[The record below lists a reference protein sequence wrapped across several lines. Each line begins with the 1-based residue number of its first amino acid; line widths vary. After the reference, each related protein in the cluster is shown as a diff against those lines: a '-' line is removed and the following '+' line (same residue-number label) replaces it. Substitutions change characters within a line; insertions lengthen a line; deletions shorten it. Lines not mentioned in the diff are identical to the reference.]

1 MIISRQ
7 LTGRKQ
13 LQASSCKR
21 QVEHSESRD
30 GLCFDSKFVAR
41 SLQLTVAGMFL
52 GLSVSAHAFSPAT
65 AASADIRRTGFGVPH
80 IRAENE
86 RGLGFGIGYA
96 YAQDN
101 LCLLANEIVTVNG
114 ERSRYFGPEQLTV
127 EQRENRVSDMFFT
140 WLNTPEAVQAFWQ
153 AQPTPVRDLVE
164 GYAAGY
170 NRYLAERRQQGLP
183 QQCQGEWVRD
193 IAAQDVVRLT
203 RRLLV
208 EGGVGQ
214 FAEALAGATPPQ
226 ATAAINHDS
235 RAYQLADARQ
245 QRFALDRGSN
255 AVAVGSERSFNGRG
269 MLLAN
274 PHFPWVGGMRFY
286 QMHLTIPGK
295 LDVMGAA
302 LPGLPMINIGFNQHL
317 AWTHTVDSSKH
328 FTLYRL
334 QLDPKDPTRYLLD
347 GQSLPMSKQTVTV
360 QVKQA
365 DGQVSAVTRDLYSSQ
380 FGPIVQWPG
389 KLDWDHQYAY
399 SLRDANLEND
409 RVLNQWYTMNQA
421 TSLEQLQASVHK
433 IQGIPWVNTLAVD
446 DKGQTLYMNLSVVPN
461 VNAEKLARCSDPRMG
476 TQMIV
481 LDGSHSACA
490 WDIDPNAAQ
499 KGIYAASQLPQLL
512 RKDFVQH
519 SNDSAWLANPAQPL
533 TGFSPLISQEGQPLG
548 WRSRYALARLGN
560 PGQQGPLGVKDL
572 QHMVMDDQVYL
583 ATQVLP
589 DLLRFCAGDLGADA
603 QALQPLCVSLKA
615 WDGRAN
621 LDSRLGLVH
630 FQNIMQTLQKSS
642 DIWRVAFDPK
652 DARHTPRGLAVEQ
665 PAVAK
670 ALREAM
676 LASLVMT
683 NKMGLKPDTR
693 WGDIQVVSSGGQ
705 QTPIHG
711 GPGTLGIYNAIQSVP
726 REDGK
731 LEVVSGT
738 SYLQVVTFDEKGPHA
753 QGLLAFSL
761 SSDPASKYSRD
772 QTEAFSKKQW
782 SVLPFTEQQI
792 KADPQYQVQNV
803 SEAADKGGKVAAR

>member
-1 MIISRQ
+1 MA
-7 LTGRKQ
+7 L
-13 LQASSCKR
+13 AST
-21 QVEHSESRD
+21 
-30 GLCFDSKFVAR
+30 LF
-41 SLQLTVAGMFL
+41 
-52 GLSVSAHAFSPAT
+52 GLSLSAHALSPSAQT
-65 AASADIRRTGFGVPH
+65 SADIRRTSFGVPH

-114 ERSRYFGPEQLTV
+114 QRSQYFGPEQLTV
-127 EQRENRVSDMFFT
+127 EQRQNRVSDVFFT
-140 WLNTPEAVQAFWQ
+140 WLNTPEAVKAFWQ
-153 AQPTPVRDLVE
+153 AQPAQVHDLVE

-193 IAAQDVVRLT
+193 ISAEDLVKLT

-226 ATAAINHDS
+226 ATAQVKHDTE
-235 RAYQLADARQ
+235 AFQLADARQ

-347 GQSLPMSKQTVTV
+347 GKSLPLSKQTVTV

-365 DGQVSAVTRDLYSSQ
+365 DGQVVAVARDIYSSQ

-389 KLDWDHQYAY
+389 KLDWDRQYAY
-399 SLRDANLEND
+399 SLRDANLDND
-409 RVLNQWYTMNQA
+409 RVLEQWYAMNQA
-421 TSLEQLQASVHK
+421 SNLKDLQDAVHK

-461 VNAEKLARCSDPRMG
+461 VSAEKLAKCSDPRLG
-476 TQMIV
+476 LRMIV
-481 LDGSHSACA
+481 LDGSNSGCA
-490 WDIDPNAAQ
+490 WDVDPHAAQ
-499 KGIYAASQLPQLL
+499 KGIFASSQLPQLL
-512 RKDFVQH
+512 RRDFVQH

-533 TGFSPLISQEGQPLG
+533 TGYSPLISQEGQPLG
-548 WRSRYALARLGN
+548 LRSRFALDRLGELSKK
-560 PGQQGPLGVKDL
+560 GPLAVKDL

-583 ATQVLP
+583 AAQVMP
-589 DLLRFCAGDLGADA
+589 DLLKFCGSDLGSDA
-603 QALQPLCVSLKA
+603 ATLKSACASLKA

-621 LDSRLGLVH
+621 LDSGLGLVH
-630 FQNIMQTLQKSS
+630 FQNIMQALLESA
-642 DIWRVAFDPK
+642 DIWRVAFNPA
-652 DARHTPRGLAVEQ
+652 DAQHTPRGLAVEQ

-676 LASLVMT
+676 LASVERVG
-683 NKMGLKPDTR
+683 KMGLKPETR

-711 GPGTLGIYNAIQSVP
+711 GPGTLGIYNAMQSVP

-738 SYLQVVTFDEKGPHA
+738 SYLQVVSFDEKGPHA

-761 SSDPASKYSRD
+761 SSDPMSKYSRD
-772 QTEAFSKKQW
+772 QTAAFSKKQW

-792 KADPQYQVQNV
+792 QADPQYQVQTIQQAQDQ
-803 SEAADKGGKVAAR
+803 EGKVAAQ

>member
-1 MIISRQ
+1 VIIFRQ
-7 LTGRKQ
+7 LTG
-13 LQASSCKR
+13 LA
-21 QVEHSESRD
+21 
-30 GLCFDSKFVAR
+30 L
-41 SLQLTVAGMFL
+41 AGTFL
-52 GLSVSAHAFSPAT
+52 GLSLSAHALSPAAST
-65 AASADIRRTGFGVPH
+65 SADIRRTSFGVPH

-114 ERSRYFGPEQLTV
+114 QRSRYFGPDQFTV
-127 EQRENRVSDMFFT
+127 EERENSVSDVFFT
-140 WLNTPEAVQAFWQ
+140 WLNTPEAVKAFWQ
-153 AQPTPVRDLVE
+153 AQPVEVQDLMQ

-183 QQCQGEWVRD
+183 QQCQGGWVRD
-193 IAAQDVVRLT
+193 IAVEDLVKLT

-214 FAEALAGATPPQ
+214 FAEALAGATPSR
-226 ATAAINHDS
+226 ATAQIEHNAEAYRLADS
-235 RAYQLADARQ
+235 RM
-245 QRFALDRGSN
+245 QRFALERGSN

-302 LPGLPMINIGFNQHL
+302 LPGLPMINIGFNQHV

-334 QLDPKDPTRYLLD
+334 QLDPKDATRYMLD
-347 GQSLPMSKQTVTV
+347 GKSLPLSKQAVTV

-365 DGQVSAVTRDLYSSQ
+365 DGQVVPVSRDIYSSQ

-389 KLDWDHQYAY
+389 KLDWDNQYAY
-399 SLRDANLEND
+399 SLRDANLDND
-409 RVLNQWYTMNQA
+409 RVLKQWYAMNQA
-421 TSLEQLQASVHK
+421 TSLKDLQDSVHR
-433 IQGIPWVNTLAVD
+433 IQGIPWVNTLAAD

-461 VNAEKLARCSDPRMG
+461 VSAAKLAKCSDPRIG
-476 TQMIV
+476 LQMIV
-481 LDGSHSACA
+481 LDGSNSSCA
-490 WDIDPNAAQ
+490 WDVDSQAAQ
-499 KGIYAASQLPQLL
+499 KGIYASAQLPQLL

-533 TGFSPLISQEGQPLG
+533 TGFSPLISQENQPLG
-548 WRSRYALARLGN
+548 MRSRFALDRLN
-560 PGQQGPLGVKDL
+560 TPGKKGPLTLADL
-572 QHMVMDDQVYL
+572 QRMVMDDNVYL
-583 ATQVLP
+583 ATQVMP
-589 DLLRFCAGDLGADA
+589 DLLEFCAGNLGADA
-603 QALQPLCVSLKA
+603 AALQAVCGSLKA

-621 LDSRLGLVH
+621 LDSGTGLVH
-630 FQNIMQTLQKSS
+630 FQNIMQTLQESP
-642 DIWRVAFDPK
+642 DIWRIAFDPQ
-652 DARHTPRGLAVEQ
+652 DPQHTPRGLAIEQ
-665 PAVAK
+665 PAVSK

-676 LASLVMT
+676 LASSERT
-683 NKMGLKPDTR
+683 TKMGLKSDAR
-693 WGDIQVVSSGGQ
+693 WGDIQVVSSGGR
-705 QTPIHG
+705 QTSIHG

-738 SYLQVVTFDEKGPHA
+738 SYLQVVTFDDEGPHA

-761 SSDPASKYSRD
+761 SSDPESKYSRD
-772 QTEAFSKKQW
+772 QTQAFSKKQW

-792 KADPQYQVQNV
+792 QADPQYQAQTIR
-803 SEAADKGGKVAAR
+803 EVASKNEGVATQ

>member
-7 LTGRKQ
+7 LTG
-13 LQASSCKR
+13 LA
-21 QVEHSESRD
+21 
-30 GLCFDSKFVAR
+30 L
-41 SLQLTVAGMFL
+41 AGTLF
-52 GLSVSAHAFSPAT
+52 GLSLSAHALSPAADT
-65 AASADIRRTGFGVPH
+65 RADIRRTSFGVPH

-114 ERSRYFGPEQLTV
+114 QRSRYFGPEQFTV
-127 EQRENRVSDMFFT
+127 EQRQNRVSDVFFT
-140 WLNTPEAVQAFWQ
+140 WLNSPESVHSFWQ
-153 AQPTPVRDLVE
+153 AQPAEVRDLVE

-170 NRYLAERRQQGLP
+170 NRSLAERRQQGLP

-193 IAAQDVVRLT
+193 ISTDDLVKLT

-226 ATAAINHDS
+226 ATAQVKHDTQTF
-235 RAYQLADARQ
+235 QLADARQ

-334 QLDPKDPTRYLLD
+334 QLDPKDSTRYLLD
-347 GQSLPMSKQTVTV
+347 GKSLPLSKQTVTV

-365 DGQVSAVTRDLYSSQ
+365 DGQVVPVARDIYSSQ

-389 KLDWDHQYAY
+389 KLDWDKQYAY
-399 SLRDANLEND
+399 SLRDANLDND
-409 RVLNQWYTMNQA
+409 RVLKQWYAMNQA
-421 TSLEQLQASVHK
+421 SNIKDLQDAVHK

-461 VNAEKLARCSDPRMG
+461 VSAEKLAKCSDPRLG
-476 TQMIV
+476 LRMIV
-481 LDGSHSACA
+481 LDGSHSGCA
-490 WDIDPNAAQ
+490 WDVDPQAAQ
-499 KGIYAASQLPQLL
+499 KGIFASSQLPQLL

-533 TGFSPLISQEGQPLG
+533 TGYSPLISQDAQPLG
-548 WRSRYALARLGN
+548 LRSRFALDRLAELSKK
-560 PGQQGPLGVKDL
+560 GPLAIKDL

-583 ATQVLP
+583 AAQVMP
-589 DLLRFCAGDLGADA
+589 DLLKFCATDLGSDA
-603 QALQPLCVSLKA
+603 ATLKSACASLKA

-621 LDSRLGLVH
+621 LDSGLGLVH
-630 FQNIMQTLQKSS
+630 FQNIMQALLESP
-642 DIWRVAFDPK
+642 DIWRVAFNPA
-652 DARHTPRGLAVEQ
+652 DAQNTPRGLAVEQ

-676 LASLVMT
+676 LASVQLT
-683 NKMGLKPDTR
+683 GKMGLKADAR
-693 WGDIQVVSSGGQ
+693 WGDIQVVSSGEQ

-711 GPGTLGIYNAIQSVP
+711 GPGTLGIYNAMQSVP

-738 SYLQVVTFDEKGPHA
+738 SYLQVVSFDEKGPHA

-792 KADPQYQVQNV
+792 QADPQYQVQTIQ
-803 SEAADKGGKVAAR
+803 EAQDQAGKVAAH

>member
-1 MIISRQ
+1 MTISRQ
-7 LTGRKQ
+7 FTGLT
-13 LQASSCKR
+13 LA
-21 QVEHSESRD
+21 
-30 GLCFDSKFVAR
+30 GL
-41 SLQLTVAGMFL
+41 FL
-52 GLSVSAHAFSPAT
+52 GLSLSAQAFSPSVQT
-65 AASADIRRTGFGVPH
+65 GADIRRTGFGVPH

-127 EQRENRVSDMFFT
+127 EERENRVSDVFFQ
-140 WLNTPEAVQAFWQ
+140 WLNTPQAVNAFWQ
-153 AQPTPVRDLVE
+153 AQPVEVRDLVE

-193 IAAQDVVRLT
+193 IAAEDLVKLT

-226 ATAAINHDS
+226 ATAQIESDA
-235 RAYQLADARQ
+235 RAYQLADTRQ

-334 QLDPKDPTRYLLD
+334 QLDPKDSTRYLLD
-347 GQSLPMSKQTVTV
+347 GQSLPMSKQTVAV

-365 DGQVSAVTRDLYSSQ
+365 DGQVVPVQRDVYSSQ

-389 KLDWDHQYAY
+389 KLDWNNQYAY
-399 SLRDANLEND
+399 SLRDANLDND
-409 RVLNQWYTMNQA
+409 RVLKQWYAMNRA
-421 TSLEQLQASVHK
+421 GNLKDLQDSVHT

-461 VNAEKLARCSDPRMG
+461 VSVDKLTKCSDQRAG
-476 TQMIV
+476 LKMIV
-481 LDGSHSACA
+481 LDGSNSACA
-490 WDIDPNAAQ
+490 WDIDPQAAQ
-499 KGIYAASQLPQLL
+499 KGIYASNQLPQLL

-533 TGFSPLISQEGQPLG
+533 TGFSPLISQDGQPLG
-548 WRSRYALARLGN
+548 LRSRFALDRLATLSKK
-560 PGQQGPLGVKDL
+560 GPVSVQDL
-572 QHMVMDDQVYL
+572 QHMVMDDQVFL

-589 DLLRFCAGDLGADA
+589 DLLKFCASQPDA
-603 QALQPLCVSLKA
+603 ALKSVCSSLKA

-621 LDSRLGLVH
+621 LESGVGLVH
-630 FQNIMQTLQKSS
+630 FQTIMQAMQESPQA
-642 DIWRVAFDPK
+642 WRVAFDPK
-652 DARHTPRGLAVEQ
+652 DAQHTPRGLAIEK
-665 PAVAK
+665 PEVAK

-676 LASLVMT
+676 LASAESAT
-683 NKMGLKPDTR
+683 KMGLTEKTR
-693 WGDIQVVSSGGQ
+693 WGDVQVVSSGGQ

-738 SYLQVVTFDEKGPHA
+738 SYLQVVTFDDKGPHA

-792 KADPQYQVQNV
+792 KADPQYQVQTV
-803 SEAADKGGKVAAR
+803 HDDLEKAGKVAAQ

>member
-1 MIISRQ
+1 MTISRQ
-7 LTGRKQ
+7 FTGLT
-13 LQASSCKR
+13 LA
-21 QVEHSESRD
+21 
-30 GLCFDSKFVAR
+30 GL
-41 SLQLTVAGMFL
+41 FL
-52 GLSVSAHAFSPAT
+52 GLSLSAQAFSPSVQT
-65 AASADIRRTGFGVPH
+65 GADIRRTGFGVPH

-127 EQRENRVSDMFFT
+127 EERENRISDVFFQ
-140 WLNTPEAVQAFWQ
+140 WLNTPQAVNAFWQ
-153 AQPTPVRDLVE
+153 AQPAEVRDLVE

-193 IAAQDVVRLT
+193 IAAEDLVKLT

-214 FAEALAGATPPQ
+214 FAEALASATPPQ
-226 ATAAINHDS
+226 AMANIENNA
-235 RAYQLADARQ
+235 RAYQLADTRL

-347 GQSLPMSKQTVTV
+347 GQSLPLSKQTVTV
-360 QVKQA
+360 QVKQT
-365 DGQVSAVTRDLYSSQ
+365 DGQVVPVSRDVYSSQ

-389 KLDWDHQYAY
+389 KLDWNNQFAY
-399 SLRDANLEND
+399 SLRDANLDND
-409 RVLNQWYTMNQA
+409 RVLKQWYAMNRA
-421 TSLEQLQASVHK
+421 GNLKDLQDSVHT

-461 VNAEKLARCSDPRMG
+461 VSTDKLARCSDPRAG
-476 TQMIV
+476 LKMIV
-481 LDGSHSACA
+481 LDGSNSACA
-490 WDIDPNAAQ
+490 WDIDPHAAQ
-499 KGIYAASQLPQLL
+499 KGIYASSQLPQLL

-533 TGFSPLISQEGQPLG
+533 TGFSPLISQDGQPLG
-548 WRSRYALARLGN
+548 LRSRFALDRLATLSKKGLVSV
-560 PGQQGPLGVKDL
+560 QDL
-572 QHMVMDDQVYL
+572 QHMVMDDQVFL
-583 ATQVLP
+583 ATQVVP
-589 DLLRFCAGDLGADA
+589 DLLKFCTSQSEA
-603 QALQPLCVSLKA
+603 ALKSVCSSLKA

-621 LDSRLGLVH
+621 LESGVGLVH
-630 FQNIMQTLQKSS
+630 FQSIMQAMQESPQA
-642 DIWRVAFDPK
+642 WRVAFDPK
-652 DARHTPRGLAVEQ
+652 DAQHTPRGLAIEK
-665 PAVAK
+665 PEVAK

-676 LASLVMT
+676 LASAEIAA
-683 NKMGLKPDTR
+683 KMGLTEKTR
-693 WGDIQVVSSGGQ
+693 WGDVQVVSSGGQ

-738 SYLQVVTFDEKGPHA
+738 SYLQVVTFDDKGPHA

-792 KADPQYQVQNV
+792 KADPQYQVQTV
-803 SEAADKGGKVAAR
+803 RDDLEKTGKVAAQ

>member
-7 LTGRKQ
+7 LTG
-13 LQASSCKR
+13 LA
-21 QVEHSESRD
+21 
-30 GLCFDSKFVAR
+30 L
-41 SLQLTVAGMFL
+41 AGTLF
-52 GLSVSAHAFSPAT
+52 GLSLSAHALSPAADT
-65 AASADIRRTGFGVPH
+65 RADIRRTSFGVPH

-114 ERSRYFGPEQLTV
+114 QRSRYFGPEQFTV
-127 EQRENRVSDMFFT
+127 EQRQNRVSDVFFT
-140 WLNTPEAVQAFWQ
+140 WLNSPESVHSFWQ
-153 AQPTPVRDLVE
+153 AQPAEVRDLVE

-170 NRYLAERRQQGLP
+170 NRSLAERRQQGLP

-193 IAAQDVVRLT
+193 ISTDDLVKLT

-226 ATAAINHDS
+226 ATAQVKHETQAF
-235 RAYQLADARQ
+235 QLADARQ

-334 QLDPKDPTRYLLD
+334 QLDPKDSTRYLLD
-347 GQSLPMSKQTVTV
+347 GKSLPLSKQTVTV

-365 DGQVSAVTRDLYSSQ
+365 DGQVVPVARDIYSSQ

-389 KLDWDHQYAY
+389 KLDWDKQYAY
-399 SLRDANLEND
+399 SLRDANLDND
-409 RVLNQWYTMNQA
+409 RVLKQWYAMNQA
-421 TSLEQLQASVHK
+421 SNIKDLQDAVHK

-461 VNAEKLARCSDPRMG
+461 VSAEKLAKCSDPRLSLR
-476 TQMIV
+476 MIV
-481 LDGSHSACA
+481 LDGSHSGCA
-490 WDIDPNAAQ
+490 WDVDPQAAQ
-499 KGIYAASQLPQLL
+499 KGIFASSQLPQLL

-533 TGFSPLISQEGQPLG
+533 TGYSPLISQDAQPLG
-548 WRSRYALARLGN
+548 LRSRFALDRLAELSKK
-560 PGQQGPLGVKDL
+560 GPLGIKDL

-583 ATQVLP
+583 AAQVMP
-589 DLLRFCAGDLGADA
+589 DLLKFCATDLGSDA
-603 QALQPLCVSLKA
+603 ATLKSACASLKA

-621 LDSRLGLVH
+621 LDSGLGLVH
-630 FQNIMQTLQKSS
+630 FQNIMQALLESP
-642 DIWRVAFDPK
+642 DIWRVAFNPA
-652 DARHTPRGLAVEQ
+652 DAQNTPRGLAVEQ

-676 LASLVMT
+676 LASVQLT
-683 NKMGLKPDTR
+683 GKMGLKADAR

-711 GPGTLGIYNAIQSVP
+711 GPGTLGIYNAMQSVP

-738 SYLQVVTFDEKGPHA
+738 SYLQVVSFDEKGPHA

-792 KADPQYQVQNV
+792 QADPQYQVQTIQ
-803 SEAADKGGKVAAR
+803 EAQDQAGKVAAH

>member
-1 MIISRQ
+1 MTILSRR
-7 LTGRKQ
+7 LTG
-13 LQASSCKR
+13 LA
-21 QVEHSESRD
+21 
-30 GLCFDSKFVAR
+30 F
-41 SLQLTVAGMFL
+41 AGVFL
-52 GLSVSAHAFSPAT
+52 GFSVSAYAFSPSS
-65 AASADIRRTGFGVPH
+65 SAETGTEIRRTGFGVPH
-80 IRAENE
+80 IRAQDE

-114 ERSRYFGPEQLTV
+114 LRSRYFGPDQVTV
-127 EQRENRVSDMFFT
+127 EARPNRVSDVFFT
-140 WLNTPEAVQAFWQ
+140 WLNPPEAVNTFWQ
-153 AQPTPVRDLVE
+153 AQPAQVRDLVE

-170 NRYLAERRQQGLP
+170 NHYLAERRQQGLP

-193 IAAQDVVRLT
+193 ITSADLVKLT

-226 ATAAINHDS
+226 ATAQRVQDAQ
-235 RAYQLADARQ
+235 AFQLADTRQ

-255 AVAVGSERSFNGRG
+255 ALAVGSERSFNGRG

-274 PHFPWVGGMRFY
+274 PHFPWVGAMRFY

-347 GQSLPMSKQTVTV
+347 GKSLPMSKQTVTV

-365 DGQVSAVTRDLYSSQ
+365 DGQVVPVAHDIYSSQ
-380 FGPIVQWPG
+380 FGPVVQWPG
-389 KLDWDHQYAY
+389 KLDWNNQFAY
-399 SLRDANLEND
+399 SLRDANLDND
-409 RVLNQWYTMNQA
+409 RVLTQWYAMNQA
-421 TSLEQLQASVHK
+421 SSLEQLQDSVHK

-461 VNAEKLARCSDPRMG
+461 VNAEKLAKCSDPRAG
-476 TQMIV
+476 TQMIL
-481 LDGSHSACA
+481 LDGSNSACA
-490 WDIDPNAAQ
+490 WDVDPQAAQ
-499 KGIYAASQLPQLL
+499 KGIYASSQLPQLL
-512 RKDFVQH
+512 RKDFIQH
-519 SNDSAWLANPAQPL
+519 SNDSAWLVNPAQPL
-533 TGFSPLISQEGQPLG
+533 TGFSPLISQDGQPLG
-548 WRSRYALARLGN
+548 MRSRFALDRLGSLSKK
-560 PGQQGPLGVKDL
+560 GPLGVKDL
-572 QHMVMDDQVYL
+572 QQMVMDDKVYL
-583 ATQVLP
+583 AAQVVP
-589 DLLRFCAGDLGADA
+589 DLLKFCAADLGADA
-603 QALQPLCVSLKA
+603 RTLKPVCTSLKE

-621 LDSRLGLVH
+621 LDSGLGLVH
-630 FQNIMQTLQKSS
+630 FQNIMQAMQHSA

-652 DARHTPRGLAVEQ
+652 DAQHTPRGLAVEQ
-665 PAVAK
+665 PAVAQS
-670 ALREAM
+670 LREAM
-676 LASLVMT
+676 LASVAAT
-683 NKMGLKPDTR
+683 NKMGLKPQTR

-711 GPGTLGIYNAIQSVP
+711 GPGQLGIYNAIQSVP

-792 KADPQYQVQNV
+792 KADPQYQVQTIR
-803 SEAADKGGKVAAR
+803 ETLDKAGKVAAQ